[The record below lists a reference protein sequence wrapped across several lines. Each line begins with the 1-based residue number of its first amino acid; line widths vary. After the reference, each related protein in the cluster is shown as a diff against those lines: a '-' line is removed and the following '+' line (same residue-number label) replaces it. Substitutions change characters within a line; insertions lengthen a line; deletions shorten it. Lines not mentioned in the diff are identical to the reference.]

1 MPWDWLF
8 DNPVAT
14 MRGPDFLAVYVG
26 FAVMVL
32 VASGL
37 AVRWL
42 VPPSPVEP
50 PVIDGSPDPYEVAFL
65 GGGPPDVTRLAV
77 ADLMQRGLVTIADE
91 PRAMGL
97 LKTKVLKAVGSGNSA
112 ADLHP
117 VAATLL
123 ETIGHK
129 PHRPAVVFRSDFQ
142 TPLYEDMQRL
152 EKSLRDDG
160 LLTPVET
167 FTVSRTARVVGS
179 LLLLGFAGYK
189 VTAAIRSDHWNLGF
203 LVALTAISVIVL
215 MVVTARRRLTS
226 AGRVQLKRWETAFA
240 DSRSAVRLA
249 AIGAAP
255 DPAFLLGCA
264 LFGVVA
270 LEGTAFASL
279 HDVFRKAAATSGG
292 GCGAGCGSS
301 CGAGCGGGGCGG
313 GCGGC
318 GG

>member
-26 FAVMVL
+26 VAVMVL

-42 VPPSPVEP
+42 VPPSLDAP
-50 PVIDGSPDPYEVAFL
+50 PTIEGAPNPYEVAFL
-65 GGGPPDVTRLAV
+65 RGGPPDVTRLAV

-91 PRAMGL
+91 PRALGL
-97 LKTKVLKAVGSGNSA
+97 LKTKVLKAVGSGEGV

-129 PHRPAVVFRSDFQ
+129 PRQPAIVFRSDFQ
-142 TPLYEDMQRL
+142 TALCEDMQRL
-152 EKSLRDDG
+152 ETTLREAG
-160 LLTPVET
+160 LLTSEEA
-167 FTVSRTARVVGS
+167 FTVSRTARVIGS
-179 LLLLGFAGYK
+179 LLLVGLAGYK
-189 VTAAIRSDHWNLGF
+189 VAAAIRSDHWNLGF

-215 MVVTARRRLTS
+215 MIVTAQRRLTS

-240 DSRSAVRLA
+240 DARTAVKSTT
-249 AIGAAP
+249 IGTAP
-255 DPAFLLGCA
+255 EPAFLLGCA
-264 LFGVVA
+264 LFGVA
-270 LEGTAFASL
+270 AMEGTAFASL
-279 HDVFRKAAATSGG
+279 HDAYQRAASSGG
-292 GCGAGCGSS
+292 GCGAGFSSS
-301 CGAGCGGGGCGG
+301 CGTGCGGGGGCGG